1 MARTV
6 VIVEDQDNA
15 ASLEIAL
22 SSLPGIAVQLCQNG
36 RDALL
41 FLDRSAL
48 EIVAVITDLNLPHVD
63 GYALVRAI
71 RSNTRYGRL
80 PIVVISGNGHPDTPS
95 LVREAGADAFFPK
108 PYSPV
113 AICHTLEKLLY
124 AQ

>member
-1 MARTV
+1 MAKTV

-22 SSLPGIAVQLCQNG
+22 ATLPGIAVQLCRNG

-41 FLDRSAL
+41 CLHSGTL
-48 EIVAVITDLNLPHVD
+48 EVVAVVTDLNLPHVD

-71 RSNTRYGRL
+71 RAENRYCRL
-80 PIVVISGNGHPDTPS
+80 PILVISGNGHPDTRS

-113 AICHTLEKLLY
+113 EIRHTLEKLLY